1 LSLLSML
8 HGTGMRSEQETKDD
22 DGDDDESAV
31 QPLRLGFGLI
41 GWALMPWPWRP

>member
-1 LSLLSML
+1 ML

-22 DGDDDESAV
+22 DGDDESAV

-41 GWALMPWPWRP
+41 GWALMPWRWRP